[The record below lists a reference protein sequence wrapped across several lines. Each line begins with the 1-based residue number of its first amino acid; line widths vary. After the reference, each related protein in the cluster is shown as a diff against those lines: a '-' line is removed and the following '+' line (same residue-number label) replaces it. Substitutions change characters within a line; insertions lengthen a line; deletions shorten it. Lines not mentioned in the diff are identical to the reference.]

1 MNLADAIRAA
11 SKQNSEPAA
20 IASEVSTMP
29 TKKENYNPTS
39 PMPSETIPGVSE
51 VVEPQAVSPTVLNS
65 GGSVVRL
72 ELFLSPEQMHQ
83 MLRGILQGA
92 HTVMTLREASQ
103 HLRIHANSLTELAQA
118 GEIPAFMV
126 DGQWKFPRQAVDE
139 WITLQT
145 LQNRTNEDQKNAA

>member
-1 MNLADAIRAA
+1 MNLVDAIRAA
-11 SKQNSEPAA
+11 SKQPNETAPIAVEVNTVVNKPETNS
-20 IASEVSTMP
+20 T
-29 TKKENYNPTS
+29 
-39 PMPSETIPGVSE
+39 PMPSETIPGASE
-51 VVEPQAVSPTVLNS
+51 VFEPQAVSTTVTNS

-92 HTVMTLREASQ
+92 HTVMTLRETAQ
-103 HLRIHANSLTELAQA
+103 HLRINANSLIELAQT

-145 LQNRTNEDQKNAA
+145 LQSRSNEENENAA